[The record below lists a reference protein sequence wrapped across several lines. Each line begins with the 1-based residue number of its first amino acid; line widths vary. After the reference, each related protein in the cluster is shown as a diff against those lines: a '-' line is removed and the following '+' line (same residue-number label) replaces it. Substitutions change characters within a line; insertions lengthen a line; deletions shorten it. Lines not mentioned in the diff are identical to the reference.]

1 MTRVISGN
9 EVIENWPF
17 RPEDLAA
24 VKGKRVVIIQ
34 AGENCASDIYVRNKC
49 KKLAE
54 YGMISCREFFP
65 KESVEDMLKRIISTI
80 TQANQDPN
88 VIGIMCQ
95 LPLYSELKPYE
106 GFILSAIS
114 SEKDIDN
121 ISDVNF
127 GLCLANAHREKRTGM
142 SYVPATP
149 RGIVHILNTIQKV
162 EDYHGK
168 KAVVLGRSRLVGLPI
183 AAILQ
188 RKDLYNMT
196 VTVLHTG
203 SDMGDIIRYTK
214 DADVVI
220 AAIGN
225 PRFIDETMI
234 KDGAIVIDAG
244 TNYVDGHLIG
254 DVDFE
259 NVAPKCSA
267 ITPVPGGVGKVT
279 VHALMHNI
287 IDGQFDK

>member
-1 MTRVISGN
+1 MTKVIYGS

-17 RPEDLAA
+17 RPEDLTA
-24 VKGKRVVIIQ
+24 VKGKTVVIIQ

-54 YGMISCREFFP
+54 YGMISRRVSFP
-65 KESVEDMLKRIISTI
+65 KESVEDMIKHIVFTI

-95 LPLYSELKPYE
+95 LPLYRELKPYE

-127 GLCLANAHREKRTGM
+127 GLCLANAHREKSTGM

-149 RGIVHILNTIQKV
+149 RGIVHILNSIQKV
-162 EDYHGK
+162 EDYRGK

-220 AAIGN
+220 ATIGN